1 MRRTEQV
8 QGLRLMKFEEVYG
21 RTHRGGLSQAE
32 AAEVLGVS
40 ERTFRRWRDRYEAE
54 GADGLYDRRLGRLS
68 ARRAPVDEVARVL
81 ELFDTRYWDFTAKH
95 FHEKLVADHGFKR
108 SYNWLRLSLQA
119 HGRRR
124 AAPRRGAHRRKRPR
138 RALPGMMLHQDGSS
152 HEWVPGRWWDLIVT
166 MDDATSDIYS
176 AFFVAEEGTM
186 SSFQGVSE
194 AIRAKGLFCSL
205 YADRASHYW
214 NTPEAGGKVDKDTP
228 TQVGRA
234 LAQLGIE
241 LIPAY
246 SPEARGRSERMF
258 GTLQK
263 RLPQELRLAGIT
275 DMVEANRFLKEV
287 FLPQHNARFATPAE
301 DRGTAFV
308 PFTGA
313 LDDILCIHEERTVS
327 NDNTVRYKRLALQIP
342 AGRHR
347 RHYVKARVRV
357 HEYPDGTMAVFYHR
371 AECLTHVGDSQA
383 VRSLTQ
389 CGEPMR
395 FAMAAP
401 IDLRNDFDSVSLRR
415 LAKRTRDATQSRRLL
430 ALAEVYDGGSRTD
443 ASRIGGVGLQII
455 RDWVLRFNARGPDGL
470 VDGKSP
476 GAPSKLN
483 ADHRRALAEVV
494 EAGPVPAVDGVVR
507 WRRKDLARWL
517 LETFAISLDETTVG
531 RELKALG
538 FAKISARPR
547 HYAQNELAVE
557 AFKKNFPA
565 ELAKIRARLPKGVE
579 IELWWQDEARI
590 GQKNKLTRRWARR
603 GTRPRAPR
611 DQRTEWAYIFGA
623 ICPAKGKG
631 AGLVMPWCDTDAM
644 AAHLIEISAAVDP
657 GAHAVL
663 IVDQAGWHLTPKLA
677 IPDNITVL
685 ALPPRSPELNPVEN
699 VWQFMRDNWLSN
711 RIFKSYEDIVALC
724 CQAWNN
730 LIDQPWKIMSLGMRK
745 WAHGF

>member
-246 SPEARGRSERMF
+246 SPEARGRSERLF

-275 DMVEANRFLKEV
+275 DMVEANRFLKGG
-287 FLPQHNARFATPAE
+287 LPAT
-301 DRGTAFV
+301 
-308 PFTGA
+308 
-313 LDDILCIHEERTVS
+313 
-327 NDNTVRYKRLALQIP
+327 
-342 AGRHR
+342 
-347 RHYVKARVRV
+347 
-357 HEYPDGTMAVFYHR
+357 
-371 AECLTHVGDSQA
+371 
-383 VRSLTQ
+383 TQ
-389 CGEPMR
+389 RP
-395 FAMAAP
+395 
-401 IDLRNDFDSVSLRR
+401 LRDP
-415 LAKRTRDATQSRRLL
+415 
-430 ALAEVYDGGSRTD
+430 G
-443 ASRIGGVGLQII
+443 
-455 RDWVLRFNARGPDGL
+455 RGPGHRL
-470 VDGKSP
+470 RP
-476 GAPSKLN
+476 L
-483 ADHRRALAEVV
+483 HRRARRHPVHPRGTHRLKRQHGALQ
-494 EAGPVPAVDGVVR
+494 APGTSDPRRPPPPPLRQGQGP
-507 WRRKDLARWL
+507 
-517 LETFAISLDETTVG
+517 
-531 RELKALG
+531 
-538 FAKISARPR
+538 RPR
-547 HYAQNELAVE
+547 IPRRHNG
-557 AFKKNFPA
+557 
-565 ELAKIRARLPKGVE
+565 RLPWTAMSGAIPRRWPTYRQPNPRGRVTRFDATDRRPVDK
-579 IELWWQDEARI
+579 WTAAPRPTTSPQ
-590 GQKNKLTRRWARR
+590 GQKPQQKRSTHMVHKPVNSECSRHASEQGYKRPRPERR
-603 GTRPRAPR
+603 GQLQYPR
-611 DQRTEWAYIFGA
+611 DCLFLT
-623 ICPAKGKG
+623 
-631 AGLVMPWCDTDAM
+631 
-644 AAHLIEISAAVDP
+644 AHRV
-657 GAHAVL
+657 
-663 IVDQAGWHLTPKLA
+663 
-677 IPDNITVL
+677 
-685 ALPPRSPELNPVEN
+685 
-699 VWQFMRDNWLSN
+699 
-711 RIFKSYEDIVALC
+711 
-724 CQAWNN
+724 
-730 LIDQPWKIMSLGMRK
+730 
-745 WAHGF
+745 